1 MIYLVLHSSVSRSLS
16 TSVFATYINNKMIVF
31 STYNVL
37 AMASS
42 YRSGFAS
49 WRENTHLHFNSGNN
63 LLMSSEFDVMIS
75 GH

>member
-1 MIYLVLHSSVSRSLS
+1 MVYLVLHSSVSRSLS

-49 WRENTHLHFNSGNN
+49 WHENTHLHFNSGNN

>member
-1 MIYLVLHSSVSRSLS
+1 MVYLVLHSSVSGSLS
-16 TSVFATYINNKMIVF
+16 TAVFATYVNNKMIVF